1 MKGSSLEFRPASVG
15 VALRRA
21 RMERGHTPEEMADA
35 LHVPVRYID
44 AIESDDFAALP
55 PSVYARALIRS
66 YARLVGVNPAEVS
79 EHAVPVRPQ
88 DRNPIRPAVE
98 PLEKPPLV
106 SWRAIWTAGLLVAAL
121 CLFVY
126 LYSQYNSFAR
136 SVDQTGGSLIVE
148 NLPTPA
154 TRNLGEQSW
163 PIWSADFGLGMSLTG
178 SRSWHSLVPEVKAG
192 VGFMSDFKNADVG
205 GFKYGTRF
213 ALTWGAA
220 MRFVPG
226 GRYQLRADFSN
237 RLTSIRYPDVY
248 FRPAT
253 GLTAIL
259 AGKKDQSVWR
269 NNPSISIGIS
279 YLFSR

>member
-1 MKGSSLEFRPASVG
+1 VSVRYSALIALVVMASTARAQVGYPPAKSPYLDLVYSQEITPIFGYYVGRDDPAGVAPGNGALVGLHYEWRAGGPAHLTGEVARIGSSRTVLDPAKPAS
-15 VALRRA
+15 
-21 RMERGHTPEEMADA
+21 
-35 LHVPVRYID
+35 
-44 AIESDDFAALP
+44 
-55 PSVYARALIRS
+55 
-66 YARLVGVNPAEVS
+66 
-79 EHAVPVRPQ
+79 
-88 DRNPIRPAVE
+88 
-98 PLEKPPLV
+98 
-106 SWRAIWTAGLLVAAL
+106 
-121 CLFVY
+121 
-126 LYSQYNSFAR
+126 
-136 SVDQTGGSLIVE
+136 
-148 NLPTPA
+148 
-154 TRNLGEQSW
+154 TRNLGEHSW
-163 PIWSADFGLGMSLTG
+163 PLWSADFGLGMSLTG
-178 SRSWHSLVPEVKAG
+178 ARSWHNLVPMVKAG
-192 VGFMSDFKNADVG
+192 VGFMSDFKSADVG